1 MSCAA
6 KGSRIYKIAAVS
18 QSIKRLSDSKIFMQ
32 VKIVVKVNVKK
43 AKSIHKTL
51 VITDK
56 K

>member
-18 QSIKRLSDSKIFMQ
+18 QIKRLSNSKIFMQ

>member
-43 AKSIHKTL
+43 LKVFIKP
-51 VITDK
+51 
-56 K
+56 